1 VSTATRP
8 APPPS
13 RVEGGVRRST
23 WAARLLVVLAVVT
36 VLVALAYGASVS
48 PFLDVDTLTVRGTAR
63 TTPEQVLD
71 AGGLAEGDP
80 LYWLDTGATEAR
92 IEALPFVAGARV
104 VREWPGTV
112 RVAVTERAPAAWAE
126 VPGGMVVVDRTG
138 RVLERVDAPPAGLP
152 QLVGLRTV
160 PDPGARVV
168 PAGPA
173 RIAGA
178 LPALAAGGTRS
189 VAATDEG
196 PTMQLVNG
204 VEVRFGDTTR
214 LGAKLRAM
222 AAVFAAME
230 GRPLA
235 YVDVSVATNPVAG

>member
-1 VSTATRP
+1 VDVP
-8 APPPS
+8 Q
-13 RVEGGVRRST
+13 RST
-23 WAARLLVVLAVVT
+23 WATRLVVVLAVVT
-36 VLVALAYGASVS
+36 VLVALGYGATVS

-71 AGGLAEGDP
+71 AGGIAEGDA
-80 LYWLDTGATEAR
+80 LYWIDTGAAESR
-92 IEALPFVAGARV
+92 IEAVPFVARAKV

-112 RVAVTERAPAAWAE
+112 RVAVTERVPAAWAE

-152 QLVGLRTV
+152 QLAGLRAV
-160 PDPGARVV
+160 PEPGARVV

-189 VAATDEG
+189 VTATDEG

-230 GRPLA
+230 GEPLA